1 MGRGAVAAA
10 RLRSGRAHQ
19 AEEASGVTV
28 QLPFEQAHPLELS
41 PSLRQLQ
48 HDGVIHRVRTPVGDE
63 AWLVTGYE
71 EVRSLLGDERLGRS
85 HPDPG
90 NAARL
95 GESVMLGGPRGNY
108 DTEQADH
115 ARTRS
120 LLQPHFSAKRMRA
133 LQPRVQELA
142 TALLDDLAR
151 QGPPADLHQALALPL
166 PIQVICELLGVPYA
180 DRGQFRSWSEDAG
193 NVRDRARSEHGL
205 RELFDY
211 GRQLAIRKRKQ
222 PGDDVISGLCADG
235 LSDDEVATNSMNLL
249 FAGHETTVVA
259 IGMGVLCLLANPA
272 QRRALA
278 DDPGLVAPA
287 VEEILRAP
295 GRSGGG
301 IPRYARASLQIGDVT
316 VQPGDLVLL
325 DNRAANHDPAAFPG
339 PEDFDIARDAP
350 PHLAFGHGAHYCIG
364 APLARIELQA
374 VFSQLPARFPAMRL
388 TVPPGQLPRRSGAL
402 TGGLTALPVEW

>member
-1 MGRGAVAAA
+1 M
-10 RLRSGRAHQ
+10 
-19 AEEASGVTV
+19 TI

-41 PSLRQLQ
+41 PSLADLQ
-48 HDGVIHRVRTPVGDE
+48 RDGVIHRVRTPVGDE
-63 AWLVTGYE
+63 AWLVTGFE
-71 EVRSLLGDERLGRS
+71 EVRSLLSDERLGRS

-90 NAARL
+90 SAARL

-108 DTEQADH
+108 DTEHADH

-133 LQPRVQELA
+133 LRPRVEETA
-142 TALLDDLAR
+142 SALLDDVAA

-180 DRGQFRSWSEDAG
+180 DRDQFRTWSEEAG
-193 NVRDRARSEHGL
+193 NVRDRVRSEHGL
-205 RELFDY
+205 RELFNY

-222 PGDDVISGLCADG
+222 PGDDVISRLCAEG
-235 LSDDEVATNSMNLL
+235 VGDDEVAANSMNLL

-272 QRRALA
+272 QQRALA
-278 DDPGLVAPA
+278 GDPGLVTAA

-301 IPRYARASLQIGDVT
+301 IPRYARCSLQIGDVT
-316 VQPGDLVLL
+316 VHPGDLVLL
-325 DNRAANHDPAAFPG
+325 DNRAANHDPATYPR
-339 PEDFDIARDAP
+339 PEDFDIARDGPA
-350 PHLAFGHGAHYCIG
+350 HLAFGHGAHYCIG

-374 VFSQLPARFPAMRL
+374 VFSQLPARFPGMRL
-388 TVPPGQLPRRSGAL
+388 TVPAGQLPMRSGAL
-402 TGGLTALPVEW
+402 TGGVSALPVEW